1 MGTEGDV
8 ALRAEDVHTYYGHS
22 HVLQGV
28 SLEVPRGRVGA
39 LLGRNGVGKT
49 TFIRSVIG
57 FTPPLRGRI
66 SLFGHEITRVS
77 PERRAR
83 LGLGLVPQ
91 GRRVFRSLTVE
102 ENIEVAGRG
111 ERGPLVRDLF
121 EVFPNLQ
128 TRLRVKAGEL
138 SGGEQQMVAI
148 ARGLR
153 NSPQCVLL
161 DDPSEGLAP
170 LLVEKLAEVVR
181 EIRGLGV
188 SVLLVEQ
195 NLAFALAVADLV
207 YIMERGRVVYHG
219 LPGQLAEDQQVQSA
233 FLGV

>member
-1 MGTEGDV
+1 MPAAAR
-8 ALRAEDVHTYYGHS
+8 ALQAEDVHTYYGHS

-28 SLEVPRGRVGA
+28 SLDVPEGQVAA

-49 TFIRSVIG
+49 TFVRAVIG
-57 FTPPLRGRI
+57 FTPPVRGRLV
-66 SLFGHEITRVS
+66 LFGEDITRLS

-83 LGLGLVPQ
+83 LGVGLIPQ

-111 ERGPLVRDLF
+111 EPGALLQDLLAM
-121 EVFPNLQ
+121 FPNLAE
-128 TRLRVKAGEL
+128 RRRAKAGRL

-153 NSPQCVLL
+153 NAPGLL
-161 DDPSEGLAP
+161 LMDEPSEGLAP
-170 LLVEKLAEVVR
+170 LLVRRLAEV
-181 EIRGLGV
+181 IRRIRALGF
-188 SVLLVEQ
+188 SILLVEQ
-195 NLAFALAVADLV
+195 NLPLALEVADLV
-207 YIMERGRVVYHG
+207 YIMERGRVVYSG
-219 LPGQLAEDQQVQSA
+219 LPGALAEDQEAQAA

>member
-1 MGTEGDV
+1 MPDVEV

-28 SLEVPRGRVGA
+28 SLEIVKGQVVA

-49 TFIRSVIG
+49 TFVRSVIG
-57 FTPPLRGRI
+57 FTLPLRGRI
-66 SLFGHEITRVS
+66 ALFGQDITHLS

-102 ENIEVAGRG
+102 ENVEVAAREEG
-111 ERGPLVRDLF
+111 GPSLRDLV
-121 EVFPNLQ
+121 EIFPNLDA
-128 TRLRVKAGEL
+128 RLHVRAGKL
-138 SGGEQQMVAI
+138 SGGEQQMVAV

-153 NSPQCVLL
+153 NAPRLVLM
-161 DDPSEGLAP
+161 DEPSEGLAP
-170 LLVEKLAEVVR
+170 LLVQKLAEVIREVR
-181 EIRGLGV
+181 ALGA

-195 NLAFALAVADLV
+195 NLPLALEVADLV
-207 YIMERGRVVYHG
+207 YIMERGRVVYRG
-219 LPGQLAEDQQVQSA
+219 LPGRLANDPEAQSA

>member
-1 MGTEGDV
+1 MTAV
-8 ALRAEDVHTYYGHS
+8 QLALQAQDVHTYYGHS

-28 SLEVPRGRVGA
+28 SLQILEGQIVA

-49 TFIRSVIG
+49 TFVRSVIG

-66 SLFGHEITRVS
+66 SLFGRDVTRLS

-83 LGLGLVPQ
+83 LGLGLIPQ

-102 ENIEVAGRG
+102 ENIEVAARG
-111 ERGPLVRDLF
+111 EGGTSLQDLM
-121 EVFPNLQ
+121 EIFPNLNE
-128 TRLRVKAGEL
+128 RLRVRAGKL

-153 NSPQCVLL
+153 TTPRLL
-161 DDPSEGLAP
+161 LMDEPSEGLAP
-170 LLVEKLAEVVR
+170 LLVQKLTEL
-181 EIRGLGV
+181 IRRIRADGL

-195 NLAFALAVADLV
+195 NLALALEVADLV
-207 YIMERGRVVYHG
+207 YIMERGRVVYQG
-219 LPGQLAEDQQVQSA
+219 LPEQLAGDLQAQSA
-233 FLGV
+233 FLGI